1 MGVPARYCSRI
12 LECIVSFIVLGQT
25 RTVRSIF
32 PKVVGS
38 VQIAHV
44 FVAVELGLVVC
55 FWTHLSTGVSSV
67 VSLECTFSS
76 IFKIFLAASNDFPWP
91 LSFKIQ
97 SLSQAERRILV
108 VTLHMILCLLVCSTS
123 LSRSGK
129 RSLIT
134 SIRPNQLTASIL
146 VDLFVS
152 HRNCHH
158 LSCMSSPK
166 VVRMNICG
174 LPRNAVFVKLRQL
187 TVNFT
192 RFF

>member
-1 MGVPARYCSRI
+1 MHSEFYCTWSNEDCPVN
-12 LECIVSFIVLGQT
+12 LSKGGW
-25 RTVRSIF
+25 VRSNCTCFCRSWTWI
-32 PKVVGS
+32 G
-38 VQIAHV
+38 
-44 FVAVELGLVVC
+44 GLLLDTLEYRREFRRVLWMHLLIYLQDC
-55 FWTHLSTGVSSV
+55 F
-67 VSLECTFSS
+67 
-76 IFKIFLAASNDFPWP
+76 AASNDFPWP

-108 VTLHMILCLLVCSTS
+108 VTLQMILCLLVCSTS

-152 HRNCHH
+152 HRNWHY

-166 VVRMNICG
+166 VVQMNICG